1 MSGAGSPSCRPGSV
15 QLNLFKYI
23 FFCFILVFTSSSP
36 CRKDQF
42 AISFFFF
49 KLSFVFLRG
58 LVLTALKI
66 HPNLYGDVTFVTVL
80 STDLR
85 KHLGRK
91 T

>member
-1 MSGAGSPSCRPGSV
+1 MSGAGSAGCRPGSV

-36 CRKDQF
+36 CRKDHF
-42 AISFFFF
+42 AISYIFF

-66 HPNLYGDVTFVTVL
+66 HPNLCGDVTFVTVL